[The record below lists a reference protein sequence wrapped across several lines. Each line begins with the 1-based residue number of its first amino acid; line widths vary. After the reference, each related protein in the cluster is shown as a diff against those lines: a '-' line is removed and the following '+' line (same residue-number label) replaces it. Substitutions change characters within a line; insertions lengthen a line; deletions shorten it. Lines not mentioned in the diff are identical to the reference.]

1 MLTITIQLDPRDK
14 NDTLDLHLEAIGFY
28 RSEQHAANPLK
39 KVIYKGQTQ
48 DLSTAGLAFVENPVS
63 DDAEVEKAIIEE
75 TILAS
80 DDAIGGVGPLKC
92 FANGGVNI
100 THEGKSVNREPGKPA
115 PGHRR
120 RTNAEIA
127 EDEAY
132 FARAG
137 KQQPVPVA
145 ETDLV
150 GLTGGAETGSV
161 SDASHAAEG
170 ASIFGDAGGSSD
182 SYATAVSANPADTA
196 QDAADEA
203 AEAAATK
210 TDVLT
215 LDDLRNAA
223 GAYQKAHG
231 PLAAIKNIPIILG
244 KPLTDHAPQEIEES
258 IRKIR
263 IATEAPAVT
272 SAPVVQ
278 QHIEEN
284 KPAAPPTLDDVK
296 AALGRYA
303 AKYDGRTDLGKETT
317 PITNEDGSKLVKQAV
332 GADNLR
338 DMPKDPVTLAKLIA
352 AIDAAVVS
360 NPFKREVKNG

>member
-14 NDTLDLHLEAIGFY
+14 ADTLDIHLEAIGFS
-28 RSEQHAANPLK
+28 RATAT
-39 KVIYKGQTQ
+39 IYKGQQ
-48 DLSTAGLAFVENPVS
+48 PGPSTAVGLAVNHKNGDPTDNSLGNVEIVQPSENLRAASGDTYSWVEPTEEQKGVS
-63 DDAEVEKAIIEE
+63 RAPA
-75 TILAS
+75 
-80 DDAIGGVGPLKC
+80 
-92 FANGGVNI
+92 
-100 THEGKSVNREPGKPA
+100 REPGKPA

-132 FARAG
+132 FAAQA
-137 KQQPVPVA
+137 K
-145 ETDLV
+145 
-150 GLTGGAETGSV
+150 TGSV

-170 ASIFGDAGGSSD
+170 SSIFGDAGGSSD
-182 SYATAVSANPADTA
+182 SYETAVGANPADAA

-203 AEAAATK
+203 AEAAANK
-210 TDVLT
+210 TDALT

-244 KPLTDHAPQEIEES
+244 KPLTEHAPHEIEEA

-263 IATEAPAVT
+263 IATEAPVVT
-272 SAPVVQ
+272 NAPAVQ

-284 KPAAPPTLDDVK
+284 KPVVPPTIDDVK

-317 PITNEDGSKLVKQAV
+317 PITNQDGSALVKQAV

-338 DMPKDPVTLAKLIA
+338 DMPKDEKTLALLIA
-352 AIDAAVVS
+352 AIDAAVAG
-360 NPFKREVKNG
+360 NPFKREVRG

>member
-14 NDTLDLHLEAIGFY
+14 ADTLDLHLEAIGFS
-28 RSEQHAANPLK
+28 RSAAT
-39 KVIYKGQTQ
+39 IYKGQTP
-48 DLSTAGLAFVENPVS
+48 DLSTAGLAFVENPAS
-63 DDAEVEKAIIEE
+63 DDAEVEKAIIEA

-132 FARAG
+132 FAAQA
-137 KQQPVPVA
+137 K
-145 ETDLV
+145 
-150 GLTGGAETGSV
+150 TGTV

-203 AEAAATK
+203 AEAAASK
-210 TDVLT
+210 TDALT

-244 KPLTDHAPQEIEES
+244 KPLTEHAPQEIEEA

-284 KPAAPPTLDDVK
+284 KPAASPTLDDVK

-317 PITNEDGSKLVKQAV
+317 PITNEDGSKIVKQAV

-338 DMPKDPVTLAKLIA
+338 DMPKDPATLAKLIA

-360 NPFKREVKNG
+360 NPFKREVRG

>member
-14 NDTLDLHLEAIGFY
+14 ADTLDLHLEAIGFS
-28 RSEQHAANPLK
+28 RATATS
-39 KVIYKGQTQ
+39 YKGQQ
-48 DLSTAGLAFVENPVS
+48 PGPSTAIGLAANHKNGDPTDNSIGNVEIVQPSENLRAAGFTGQNPEKLV
-63 DDAEVEKAIIEE
+63 DAPA
-75 TILAS
+75 
-80 DDAIGGVGPLKC
+80 
-92 FANGGVNI
+92 
-100 THEGKSVNREPGKPA
+100 REPGKPA

-132 FARAG
+132 LAAQSQTTVAGSVFIHTPAGQDARLAAAQA
-137 KQQPVPVA
+137 K
-145 ETDLV
+145 TDP
-150 GLTGGAETGSV
+150 V

-170 ASIFGDAGGSSD
+170 SSIFGDAGGSSD
-182 SYATAVSANPADTA
+182 SYETAVGANPADAA

-203 AEAAATK
+203 AEAAANK
-210 TDVLT
+210 TDALT

-244 KPLTDHAPQEIEES
+244 KPLTEHAPHEIEEA

-263 IATEAPAVT
+263 IATEAPVVT
-272 SAPVVQ
+272 NAPVVQ

-284 KPAAPPTLDDVK
+284 KPVVPPTLDDVK

-317 PITNEDGSKLVKQAV
+317 PITNEDGSRIVKQAV

-338 DMPKDPVTLAKLIA
+338 DMPKDEKTLALLIA
-352 AIDAAVVS
+352 AIDAAVAG
-360 NPFKREVKNG
+360 NPFKREIRG